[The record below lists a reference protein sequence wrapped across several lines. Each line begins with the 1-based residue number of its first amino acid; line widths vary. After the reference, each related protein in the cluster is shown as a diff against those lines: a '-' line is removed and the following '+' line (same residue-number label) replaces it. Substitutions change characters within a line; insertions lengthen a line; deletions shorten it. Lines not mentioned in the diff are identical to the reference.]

1 MPVRYGIDRLEAYS
15 TSRRLT
21 AMTHPLLRLFNHW
34 LFGDRVRVS
43 CTEGQWFRLEVGQRL
58 IAGERLLVVV
68 TKEVISKNEKMGV
81 HYGLVDYCAIP
92 QDMKPLRA
100 DPVLLDSSSQMN
112 LENRDGCLCMECFS
126 ENG

>member
-1 MPVRYGIDRLEAYS
+1 
-15 TSRRLT
+15 
-21 AMTHPLLRLFNHW
+21 MTHPLLRLFNHW

-58 IAGERLLVVV
+58 IAGDRLLVVA
-68 TKEVISKNEKMGV
+68 TKEMVSKNGRIGV
-81 HYGLVDYCAIP
+81 LYGLVDYCAIS
-92 QDMKPLRA
+92 QDMKPLA
-100 DPVLLDSSSQMN
+100 TAPVLMDSLSQMN